1 MSENTKRFP
10 NQKDDNKHFLEI
22 IKKNRPRLSIGS
34 IRTYMSSIRRMQKEC
49 DCSIETVDDIIKNKD
64 EIVKTLGEKMTPMI
78 RKTKISGLIVI
89 IDDKEIEH
97 DDARK
102 DALEFYRKVMA
113 SDADIVSKR
122 EEDQELSATQKENL
136 ISQDDVMKVFNQI
149 RAQALPLLKLE
160 KLNKSQFEL
169 LQSYV
174 LLSLYTLIPP
184 RRSTDFT
191 AFKIRNFDDSETS
204 KDNYMKNFNKNKK
217 KLSSFVFNTYKN
229 STRLGR
235 QVIEIPKTLE
245 KIIEIWKQFNK
256 SDWLLV
262 NSQGNPVTQTKIVYW
277 LNEIFG
283 KNISSSLLRHI
294 FLTSKYA
301 NVNLKE
307 LKNDTE
313 MMGNAEIERSLK
325 YVQKPNEDV

>member
-229 STRLGR
+229 STRLGH